1 MWKNRTKITLRTSI
15 LIFFTLLFYASSSDS
30 APFDRVAD
38 IPAPKGFQRTKLP
51 KESFAE
57 FLRNQKLN
65 RNDDTV
71 YLYDGRMKKN
81 QTVQYAVLLTD
92 IGTKDLQQCADA
104 VIRLRAEYLYEK
116 QRYSEIHFN
125 FTNGETVHFKK
136 YADGF
141 RLSGFHKEM
150 SVWKNSGKNDY
161 SYPSFR
167 KYLDLVFTYAG
178 TSSLSR
184 ELKRVKIEDIQ
195 IGDVFI
201 QARQPFGHTVIVMD
215 TASNAE
221 GKKVFLLAQ
230 SYMPAQSIHIL
241 KNPSSDSPWY
251 HIQKNIITPE
261 WDFSSSDLKRF
272 P

>member
-1 MWKNRTKITLRTSI
+1 MQILRKGTCQD
-15 LIFFTLLFYASSSDS
+15 LIFLLFALFFSVSELKPT
-30 APFDRVAD
+30 PFDKIKD
-38 IPAPKGFQRTKLP
+38 IPAPKGFQRQKVP

-81 QTVQYAVLLTD
+81 QTAQYAVLLTD

-116 QRYSEIHFN
+116 RRYAEIHFN

-136 YADGF
+136 YAEGY

-161 SYPSFR
+161 SYPNFR

-201 QARQPFGHTVIVMD
+201 QARQPFGHAVIVMD
-215 TASNAE
+215 TASDTE

-241 KNPSSDSPWY
+241 KNPSSNSPWY

-261 WDFSSSDLKRF
+261 WDFSSSDLRRF